1 MSSEIVIRCLV
12 SITIAGALGWH
23 IYQTTEQDLKSTPLE
38 KGRTRYASAIPVLIL
53 AFLPFLALLMLL
65 SDGRASIPR
74 VMLSICFP
82 IFWSICVYYALLLPV
97 FPLLRRRISA
107 RACAL
112 LWLLPNYLYYTV
124 YSFMDLRAP
133 RWVISLPV
141 SMAAVGAVWA
151 AGTCAVLGWKI
162 VGHLRFRRALLKD
175 ARPVEDPDWLALWRR
190 ELKDAGYQKIDR
202 TLVISPAA
210 ATPLSIGL
218 FLQTTRVVLPERDY
232 APEDL
237 ALILR
242 HEIVHIGRRDSGAKL
257 FLAFCTAV
265 CWFNPL
271 MWLAMERSAQD
282 LELSCD
288 ETVLLEADD
297 QARRRYA
304 ELLLE
309 TAGDPRGFTTCLSA
323 SAQALRYRLRSVV
336 HPVKRSGGALL
347 AGTILFVLMMT
358 CGYTALA
365 YDPITGVEVL
375 FPGGQAENYEL
386 SSIQWIEPLR
396 SYTCSCDDPDALT
409 ACLGALELERLTGT
423 YTFSETYP
431 GLDLWVQGP
440 QGLSFLQLREKSL
453 RLVPVGRASL
463 QWGQTYYLPQGAD
476 LDALREL
483 LTFPEE

>member
-1 MSSEIVIRCLV
+1 MSEDVVLRAFFALVLSLTLAWGVYRLDEQDRVPVPPEKGHIR
-12 SITIAGALGWH
+12 
-23 IYQTTEQDLKSTPLE
+23 YQT
-38 KGRTRYASAIPVLIL
+38 AIPTSMAAILIS
-53 AFLPFLALLMLL
+53 LPLLMLL
-65 SDGRASIPR
+65 FYDRAAIPR
-74 VMLSICFP
+74 IMLSICFP
-82 IFWSICVYYALLLPV
+82 IFFSICVYYALLLPLL
-97 FPLLRRRISA
+97 PLLRRRISA
-107 RACAL
+107 RTCAL
-112 LWLLPNYLYYTV
+112 LWLLPNFLYYTV
-124 YSFMDLRAP
+124 YSFMGLRAP

-141 SMAAVGAVWA
+141 PMAAVEAVWA
-151 AGTCAVLGWKI
+151 AGFCAVLGWKI

-175 ARPVEDPDWLALWRR
+175 ARPVEDPDWLALWQR

-202 TLVISPAA
+202 ALVISPAA

-218 FLQTTRVVLPERDY
+218 FLRTTRVVLPERDY
-232 APEDL
+232 APEEL
-237 ALILR
+237 ALVLR
-242 HEIVHIGRRDSGAKL
+242 HEIVHIGRRDSGTKF

-297 QARRRYA
+297 HVRRRYA

-347 AGTILFVLMMT
+347 AGTVLFTLLMT

-365 YDPITGVEVL
+365 YDPATGAEAL
-375 FPGGQAENYEL
+375 FSGGPAEDYEL

-396 SYTCSCDDPDALT
+396 SYTCSCDDPGALT
-409 ACLGALELERLTGT
+409 ARLGALEMERLTGS

-431 GLDLWVQGP
+431 GLDIWVRGP
-440 QGLSFLQLREKSL
+440 QGLSILQLREKSL
-453 RLVPVGRASL
+453 RLVPMGRTSF
-463 QWGQTYYLPQGAD
+463 QWDQTYYLPQGAD